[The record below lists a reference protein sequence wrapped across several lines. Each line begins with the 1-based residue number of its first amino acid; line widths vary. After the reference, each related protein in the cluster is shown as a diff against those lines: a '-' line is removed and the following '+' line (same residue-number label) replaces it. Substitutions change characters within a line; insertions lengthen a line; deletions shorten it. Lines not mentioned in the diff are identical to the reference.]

1 MAKACTRKK
10 VVIRKKGSRK
20 VIAEF
25 TAHRGS
31 NCPKP
36 KRKTGHLREYKQ
48 LFKVEAKACAT
59 RARSRGKWSRSAFNH
74 CIKQGMKTAIHG
86 R

>member
-10 VVIRKKGSRK
+10 VVIHKKGSRK

-36 KRKTGHLREYKQ
+36 HRKTGHLREYKQ
-48 LFKVEAKACAT
+48 LFKIEAKACSK
-59 RARSRGKWSRSAFNH
+59 RARSRGKWSRSLFNH
-74 CIKQGMKTAIHG
+74 CIKQGMKTAL
-86 R
+86 RNK

>member
-25 TAHRGS
+25 TAHRGA

-36 KRKTGHLREYKQ
+36 KRKTGHLSAYKKM
-48 LFKVEAKACAT
+48 FKVEAKACAS
-59 RARSRGKWSRSAFNH
+59 RARSRGKWSRKAFTH
-74 CIKQGMKTAIHG
+74 CIGQGMKTAIRG